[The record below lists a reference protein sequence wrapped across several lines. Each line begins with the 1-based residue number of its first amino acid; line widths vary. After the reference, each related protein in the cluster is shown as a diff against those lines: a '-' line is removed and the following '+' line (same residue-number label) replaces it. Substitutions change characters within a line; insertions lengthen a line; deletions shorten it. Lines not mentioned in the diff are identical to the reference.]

1 MKYYRLIGPPR
12 KPFILETL
20 VLLTYGIEVVIF
32 VEIRCLSNRV
42 LQLSLKENEIKLKTN
57 LDMAK
62 KAQLDATIRNGAS
75 RCKET

>member
-42 LQLSLKENEIKLKTN
+42 LHLSLKENEIKLKTN

-75 RCKET
+75 RCRET

>member
-42 LQLSLKENEIKLKTN
+42 LHLSLKENEIKLKTN

>member
-1 MKYYRLIGPPR
+1 MKFYRLIGPPR

-20 VLLTYGIEVVIF
+20 VLLTYGIEAVIF

-75 RCKET
+75 RCRET

>member
-42 LQLSLKENEIKLKTN
+42 LHLSLKENEIKLKTN
-57 LDMAK
+57 LDIAK

-75 RCKET
+75 RCRET